1 MPVADIDPLELL
13 TEQKT
18 AARTGLSVHTL
29 AKHRK
34 LGKGI
39 PFVRLGRTIRYRTA
53 DVEQYLIEH
62 LVEPGKPKP
71 VKTERAANVLP
82 AKTGRSLPPH
92 LRGGRFM

>member
-39 PFVRLGRTIRYRTA
+39 PFVRLGRTVRYRTA
-53 DVEQYLIEH
+53 DVERYLVEH
-62 LVEPGKPKP
+62 LVEPEKPK
-71 VKTERAANVLP
+71 AAP
-82 AKTGRSLPPH
+82 AAPRISATPAEGVRSLPPH

>member
-13 TEQKT
+13 TEQKA

-39 PFVRLGRTIRYRTA
+39 PFIRLGRTIRYRTA
-53 DVEQYLIEH
+53 DVERFLIEH

-71 VKTERAANVLP
+71 IKAAPRASVAP
-82 AKTGRSLPPH
+82 ADAIRSLPPH